1 MDQQEVST
9 FTEFHSVV
17 EELSGKQKT
26 IFRGL
31 SNECYELKTSVGRC
45 EPLGKKTHSAME
57 KRLLTLFKESA
68 IPHLTSTPKNDWE
81 WLAIAQHHGLP
92 TRLMDWTYNPL
103 AAAFF
108 AVEEECDYDSAVYVF
123 WGAGTLT
130 DTGIKPLEIP
140 KVIRFRP
147 PYVSARIA
155 AQAGLFTAHP
165 DPERPF
171 KHNSMAKI
179 VIKNS
184 GRRQIKKI
192 LSKYGVSRRN
202 LFPGLDGLTVDLKW
216 LESRQY

>member
-9 FTEFHSVV
+9 FTEFHNVV

-31 SNECYELKTSVGRC
+31 SNECHELKTSVGRC

-108 AVEEECDYDSAVYVF
+108 AVEEECDCDSAVYVF

-130 DTGIKPLEIP
+130 DTGIKPLEIQ